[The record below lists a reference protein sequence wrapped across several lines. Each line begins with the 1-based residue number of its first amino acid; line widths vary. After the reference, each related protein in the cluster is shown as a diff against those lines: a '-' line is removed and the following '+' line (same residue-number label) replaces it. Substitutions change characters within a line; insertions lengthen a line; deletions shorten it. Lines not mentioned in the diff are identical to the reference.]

1 MKKANILQVV
11 NGFGIGGGELKLL
24 ELVKNLDRTKYN
36 LVIVSVGQGG
46 PLEEEFKSLGWP
58 VYVLQKAVSFDVTLV
73 FKLAKILKK
82 HNIDLM
88 MSTLFYAD
96 IIGALATLLY
106 KPKAFVSWEVIT
118 GQLKPHQKI
127 MYKLL
132 SSRFDMVAAV
142 SNSIHPFIRKD
153 RGQNKEK
160 IRTIYYGV
168 DLEKYS
174 TGERKRDSQ
183 NIVFGSVARLVHQK
197 GHTFLLEAIA
207 AVKPNFPNA
216 RWKFVGDGYKREE
229 LEQQAVDLQINDV
242 VEFKGNQTNVA
253 EQLATFDVFVL
264 PSLWEGFPNVLL
276 EAMAAG
282 LPVIATSVEG
292 TVELVGNET
301 TGLFVSKE
309 DPDALSAAM
318 EKMLRNPGLIKE
330 YGNAGRKR
338 VEDCFSVEKQLAEF
352 EELYDSLLKEK

>member
-1 MKKANILQVV
+1 MKNKANILQVV

-24 ELVKNLDRTKYN
+24 ELLKKLDKSKFN

-46 PLEEEFKSLGWP
+46 PLEDEFKALGWP
-58 VYVLQKAVSFDVTLV
+58 VYVLPKAFSFDITLV

-82 HNIDLM
+82 HKIDLM

-118 GQLKPHQKI
+118 GQLKAHQKI

-132 SSRFDMVAAV
+132 SSRFDIVTAV

-153 RGQNKEK
+153 RGQHKDK
-160 IRTIYYGV
+160 IRTVYYGV

-174 TGERKRDSQ
+174 TDEIKRNSQ

-207 AVKPNFPNA
+207 TVKSKYPNA

-229 LEQQAVDLQINDV
+229 LEQQADSLQIADV
-242 VEFKGNQTNVA
+242 VEFKGSQANVV

-292 TVELVGNET
+292 TVELVLEEQ
-301 TGLFVSKE
+301 TGLLVPKE
-309 DPDALSAAM
+309 DSHALALSM
-318 EKMLRNPGLIKE
+318 DKLLSQPELISQ
-330 YGNAGRKR
+330 YGTAGQKR
-338 VEDCFSVEKQLAEF
+338 VKDHFSLQKQIMEF
-352 EELYDSLLKEK
+352 EQLYEELLTS